1 MIIMED
7 HSMNHKIVQKIK
19 ATVPAD
25 KQMQARIKMHAD
37 LRRYVV
43 YYCMPQGS
51 VGAEVGVDFGA
62 FTDVVLDIITPSK
75 YYLIDPWST
84 KTKNTYENIRDKYA
98 DRDYVKV
105 IQAKGADAAKDIPD
119 ESLDWAYI
127 DCSHEKEDVIANVDA
142 YLPKVKKGGYIIGDD
157 THVKDVID
165 AFKDLLAAKP
175 DQLELIVHDEVVCNQ
190 VIVQKK

>member
-25 KQMQARIKMHAD
+25 
-37 LRRYVV
+37 
-43 YYCMPQGS
+43 
-51 VGAEVGVDFGA
+51 
-62 FTDVVLDIITPSK
+62 
-75 YYLIDPWST
+75 
-84 KTKNTYENIRDKYA
+84 
-98 DRDYVKV
+98 
-105 IQAKGADAAKDIPD
+105 
-119 ESLDWAYI
+119 
-127 DCSHEKEDVIANVDA
+127 
-142 YLPKVKKGGYIIGDD
+142 IGDD

-175 DQLELIVHDEVVCNQ
+175 DELELIVHDEVVCNQ

>member
-1 MIIMED
+1 MIILED
-7 HSMNHKIVQKIK
+7 NSMNHKIVQKIK
-19 ATVPAD
+19 KTVPAN

-84 KTKNTYENIRDKYA
+84 QTKNSYENIRDKYQHL
-98 DRDYVKV
+98 DFVEV
-105 IQAKGADAAKDIPD
+105 IQATGEAAAKNIED

-127 DCSHEKEDVIANVDA
+127 DCSHEKKDVEANVEA
-142 YLPKVKKGGYIIGDD
+142 YLPKVKPGGYIIADD

-165 AFKDLLAAKP
+165 AFMGMIENNSN
-175 DQLELIVHDEVVCNQ
+175 LELVIHDDKICNQ
-190 VIVQKK
+190 IIAQKT